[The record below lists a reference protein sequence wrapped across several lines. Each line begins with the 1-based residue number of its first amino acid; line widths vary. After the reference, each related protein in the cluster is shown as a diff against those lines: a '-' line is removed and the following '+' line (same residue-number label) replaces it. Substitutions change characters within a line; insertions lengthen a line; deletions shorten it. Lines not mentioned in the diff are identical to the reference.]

1 MLKNLS
7 FKKKALPKKYYA
19 MYTIKKIVALF
30 SIVAI
35 LVCIVP
41 SSSAGTDA
49 KIVITG
55 VKPTELSPGDT
66 KEITLTVK
74 NGGSN
79 DAKQIVF
86 NFQESQYISVVGSS
100 SVYINSINGW
110 CSKDVVITV
119 HVSEGAPSGTYSIP
133 VACTFS
139 QYYSDGSP
147 GSVTESMPEVSYSIV
162 FRVEGGAIIDVSDV
176 DMAELNSGEE
186 TKLKF
191 TITNIG
197 NSPLQSLVFS
207 WNEEEGVILPV
218 YSDNTKYIKYL
229 DVGESTDLEYTVVAD
244 VNAEAGL
251 YQLDLSLEF
260 EDGNGGYSTT
270 TGVCGSGETDFD
282 VTFSESSAG
291 QTSLSV
297 ANTGNNP
304 ASSVTVR
311 IPQQENFR
319 VLGSTASI
327 VGNLDKGDYTIVSFQ
342 VTPASSSFGG
352 TGAADITQQRQL
364 SEEDRQKL
372 REGSSQ
378 RIASQNNN
386 LNVLIEYTDATGVR
400 RTVEKTVP
408 IQFRDISS
416 DGSQLNTRKGQQ
428 ESIRQNPT
436 FIVTIAILGLIIGG
450 FIYYKKRKNR
460 FSREK
465 KD

>member
-270 TGVCGSGETDFD
+270 TGVFVSGETDFD

-342 VTPASSSFGG
+342 VTPASSSFRG
-352 TGAADITQQRQL
+352 TGVADITQQRQL

-416 DGSQLNTRKGQQ
+416 EGAQLNTREGQQ

-436 FIVTIAILGLIIGG
+436 LIVTIAILGLIIGG